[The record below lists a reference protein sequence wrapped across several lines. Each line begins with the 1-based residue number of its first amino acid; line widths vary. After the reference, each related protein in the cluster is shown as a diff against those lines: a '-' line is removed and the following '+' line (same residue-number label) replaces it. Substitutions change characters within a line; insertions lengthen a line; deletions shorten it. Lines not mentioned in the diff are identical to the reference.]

1 MRSPAR
7 RSWTPQ
13 LQTAK
18 CLLEQGLQALERP
31 PFGYSAT
38 SVCSAPVQD
47 YGRLAPLLLML
58 PRSQQEAAWAGPE
71 QLLPV

>member
-18 CLLEQGLQALERP
+18 CLLEQGLQRLERP
-31 PFGYSAT
+31 PLGYSAT

-47 YGRLAPLLLML
+47 YGRLAALLLML
-58 PRSQQEAAWAGPE
+58 PRSVSAGGG
-71 QLLPV
+71 VGGV